1 MPVLQGNTSGSI
13 AGLPYGIPAKIK
25 FFSLVNKTA
34 GAITVTASIVEQGTN
49 NLINITPNAVTL
61 NANQAYISDDE
72 ITLNSGFVFYLV
84 VSGSTD
90 YYITIE

>member
-13 AGLPYGIPAKIK
+13 TGVPYDIPAKIK

-34 GAITVTASIVEQGTN
+34 GDITVTASIVEQGTN
-49 NLINITPNAVTL
+49 NLINIVPNALTL
-61 NANQAYISDDE
+61 GVNQAYISNDE
-72 ITLNSGFVFYLV
+72 IILKSGFVFYLV